1 MTPAVEGLSDHRR
14 CRIFCEGFPATIR
27 EFPFRPSSRI
37 KETRTMTR
45 STRIVALA
53 MSLGLAAAFAGAAPA
68 SAQAPKYGGHLNL
81 MQREDLSQGFAVH
94 ETSTI
99 ATSFPSMPCF
109 NNLVVFDQSKRA
121 ETVDNLVG
129 ELAEKWSWQD
139 NYRNLV
145 FFLRKEVKWHDGQP
159 FTSKDVKFTFDMVRE
174 APEAAAKLR
183 INPRKD
189 WYTNV
194 EKIEA
199 PDPYT
204 VVFHLKRPQPGL
216 LVMLASGYS
225 PVYAAHV
232 NPASYRTGCIG
243 TGPFK
248 LKEWRKGEFVDY
260 VKNTDY
266 FMKGRPYLDTL
277 RYVVIKE
284 RGTRTAA
291 LQAGQL
297 DVSFPGETTKTAAE
311 QLKKAVPGL
320 VITPVAQ
327 AVSDN
332 IILNTKKPPFDNP
345 KVRLAVSYA
354 IDRRALISTVHQG
367 GAVPGASQQP
377 KPYGVWGLLEKDLL
391 ALPGYGK
398 PADMKAHAKKLLA
411 EAGITPQNP
420 LRVEM
425 STRAIA
431 MYVDLAS
438 FVINELKQVGI
449 ESTLKQVETAQ
460 WHPMATRGEYQI
472 GANLTGLGV
481 DEPDA
486 NYYENYAC
494 GSPRNYSQYCS
505 EEVMK
510 MIEQQSQELN
520 PQKRLALVSALQK
533 KVEADAARPLL
544 DWRLDYFTVW
554 PHVKGLVPH
563 DNIYNFGR
571 MADVWRDKQ

>member
-1 MTPAVEGLSDHRR
+1 MRPGRVLHCAHPPRAPE
-14 CRIFCEGFPATIR
+14 EATM
-27 EFPFRPSSRI
+27 RP
-37 KETRTMTR
+37 RTLTFLCVVLAI
-45 STRIVALA
+45 TAL
-53 MSLGLAAAFAGAAPA
+53 LGRPGAPA
-68 SAQAPKYGGHLNL
+68 LGQGPTSGGVLTVA
-81 MQREDLSQGFAVH
+81 QREETPQGFAIH
-94 ETSTI
+94 ESSTVSTTWP
-99 ATSFPSMPCF
+99 AMPCF
-109 NNLVVFDQSKRA
+109 SNLVLFNPLKQQESVD
-121 ETVDNLVG
+121 TVIG

-139 NYRNLV
+139 SYRNLV
-145 FFLRKEVKWHDGQP
+145 FFLRKNVKWHDGQP

-232 NPASYRTGCIG
+232 NPATYRTGCIG

-248 LKEWRKGEFVDY
+248 VKEWRKGEYVDY
-260 VKNTDY
+260 VKNPDY
-266 FMKGRPYLDTL
+266 FVKGRPYLDSL

-320 VITPVAQ
+320 VIIPVAQ

-354 IDRRALISTVHQG
+354 IDRRALISAVHQG

-398 PADMKAHAKKLLA
+398 PADMKAQARKLLA

-438 FVINELKQVGI
+438 FVIYELKQVGI
-449 ESTLKQVETAQ
+449 EATLKQIETAQ

-494 GSPRNYSQYCS
+494 
-505 EEVMK
+505 
-510 MIEQQSQELN
+510 
-520 PQKRLALVSALQK
+520 
-533 KVEADAARPLL
+533 
-544 DWRLDYFTVW
+544 
-554 PHVKGLVPH
+554 
-563 DNIYNFGR
+563 
-571 MADVWRDKQ
+571 

>member
-1 MTPAVEGLSDHRR
+1 MRRSRRIVVTLSLVSIAILVAVTPA
-14 CRIFCEGFPATIR
+14 PAQT
-27 EFPFRPSSRI
+27 
-37 KETRTMTR
+37 
-45 STRIVALA
+45 
-53 MSLGLAAAFAGAAPA
+53 
-68 SAQAPKYGGHLNL
+68 PKYGGHLNL
-81 MQREDLSQGFAVH
+81 MQREDLPQGFAVH

-109 NNLVVFDQSKRA
+109 NNLVVFDQTKRA

-145 FFLRKEVKWHDGQP
+145 FLLRKNVKWHDGQP
-159 FTSKDVKFTFDMVRE
+159 FSSKDVKFTFDMLRE
-174 APEAAAKLR
+174 APDAPAKLR

-189 WYTNV
+189 WYSNV
-194 EKIEA
+194 EAVEA
-199 PDPYT
+199 PDANT
-204 VVFHLKRPQPGL
+204 VVFRLKRPQPGL
-216 LVMLASGYS
+216 LVMLASGYT
-225 PVYAAHV
+225 PIYAAHV

-248 LKEWRKGEFVDY
+248 MKEWRKGEFVDY
-260 VKNTDY
+260 VKNPDY
-266 FMKGRPYLDTL
+266 FMKGRPYLDSL

-320 VITPVAQ
+320 VIMPVGT
-327 AVSDN
+327 AVNDN
-332 IILNTKKPPFDNP
+332 VIINTKKPPFDNP
-345 KVRLAVSYA
+345 KLRLAVSYA
-354 IDRRALISTVHQG
+354 IDRRALITAVHQG
-367 GAVPGASQQP
+367 GAVPGASQP
-377 KPYGVWGLLEKDLL
+377 PRPYGVWGLLEKDLL
-391 ALPGYGK
+391 SLPGYGK
-398 PADMKAHAKKLLA
+398 PQDMKAQARKLLA
-411 EAGITPQNP
+411 EAGITAQNP

-438 FVINELKQVGI
+438 FVINELKQVAI
-449 ESTLKQVETAQ
+449 EATLKQVETAQ
-460 WHPMATRGEYQI
+460 WHPMATRGEFQI

-486 NYYENYAC
+486 NFNENYAC

-510 MIEQQSQELN
+510 LIEQQSQELN
-520 PQKRLALVSALQK
+520 PQKRMQLVSTLQK
-533 KVEADAARPLL
+533 KVEADAARPVL
-544 DWRLDYFTVW
+544 DWRLDYFTMW
-554 PHVKGLVPH
+554 PYVKGLVPQ

-571 MADVWRDKQ
+571 MADVWRDK